1 MDVHPPTRLSSSHG
15 TTGTALSNPSSKSTL
30 GAPAGAVVGG
40 GAVVVVGAAVVVVGF
55 TVVVVGAAVVVVGF
69 AVVVVAFGLAA
80 VVLNLGFVV
89 RPCQPMSPASA
100 GRSTEIGWAL
110 LPEAPAAA
118 TMRTANAVTTMAA
131 ARSLRSRASDCM
143 RQQSV
148 HHGNDLNSP
157 FGPFSEPGRATS

>member
-40 GAVVVVGAAVVVVGF
+40 GAVVVVGAAVVVGL
-55 TVVVVGAAVVVVGF
+55 TVVVVGAAVVVGGF

-89 RPCQPMSPASA
+89 RPCQPISPASA
-100 GRSTEIGWAL
+100 GRSTEI
-110 LPEAPAAA
+110 
-118 TMRTANAVTTMAA
+118 
-131 ARSLRSRASDCM
+131 
-143 RQQSV
+143 
-148 HHGNDLNSP
+148 
-157 FGPFSEPGRATS
+157 